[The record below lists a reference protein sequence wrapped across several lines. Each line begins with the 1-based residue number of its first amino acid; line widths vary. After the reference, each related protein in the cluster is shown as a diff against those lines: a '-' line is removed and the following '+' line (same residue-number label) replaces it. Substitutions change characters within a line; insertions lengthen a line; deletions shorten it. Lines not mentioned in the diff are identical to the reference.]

1 MTFVT
6 MAVLAAGPASAQ
18 EPRVEHSG
26 LAGGTCSDGV
36 TGEGTTVPG
45 VGTFNGIEPRDSF
58 SWGLTV
64 GFFVS
69 PTLEVGF
76 LFDRQE
82 SQFQVTG
89 TSTINI
95 GDVGVDN
102 YHGILAYNFGESDAQ
117 VRPFVFGGLGATHY
131 GTVSYTGVAGQ
142 SREIGGET
150 RFSSTWGAGVKIFP
164 GPRFGIRLQARWTP
178 TYIKSEAAGWW
189 CDPFWGCYVVSNAQ
203 YSNQFELKGGINLRF

>member
-6 MAVLAAGPASAQ
+6 MAVLAAGSASAQ
-18 EPRVEHSG
+18 DPRVEISG
-26 LAGGTCSDGV
+26 LAGWTFSDGV

-45 VGTFNGIEPRDSF
+45 VGTFNGIEPKDSF

-95 GDVGVDN
+95 GDVGVAN
-102 YHGILAYNFGESDAQ
+102 YHGILAHNFGESDAQ

-131 GTVSYTGVAGQ
+131 GTVSYTGVRARAARSAARRSSRAPGAPASRSSPARVSASGFRPAGRRPTS
-142 SREIGGET
+142 SRRRRAGGATPSGAATWCPT
-150 RFSSTWGAGVKIFP
+150 RSTRTSS
-164 GPRFGIRLQARWTP
+164 
-178 TYIKSEAAGWW
+178 S
-189 CDPFWGCYVVSNAQ
+189 
-203 YSNQFELKGGINLRF
+203 